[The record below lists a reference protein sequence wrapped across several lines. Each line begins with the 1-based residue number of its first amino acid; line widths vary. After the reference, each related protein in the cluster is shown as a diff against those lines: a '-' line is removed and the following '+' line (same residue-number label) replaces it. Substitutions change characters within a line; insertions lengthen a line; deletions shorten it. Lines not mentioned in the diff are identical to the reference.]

1 MWFETF
7 LKERYQYTIIKEY
20 SSDKIVAT
28 HGVSQGS
35 VLGPLLF
42 LLFINDLHKAIINS
56 SVHHF
61 ADDTN
66 LLLAER
72 SLQKISKLINS
83 DLKALCQWIRRIKLS
98 VNTGKT
104 EIIVF
109 KNKKK
114 EITNH
119 LNFRIGS
126 QKIIPTLS
134 VKYLGVFLN
143 DSLSWGAH
151 LNTLISKLNRAI
163 GLLDKMRH
171 YMPKYLL
178 RVIYYLL
185 FNSHLIYAS
194 QI

>member
-72 SLQKISKLINS
+72 SL
-83 DLKALCQWIRRIKLS
+83 
-98 VNTGKT
+98 
-104 EIIVF
+104 
-109 KNKKK
+109 
-114 EITNH
+114 
-119 LNFRIGS
+119 
-126 QKIIPTLS
+126 
-134 VKYLGVFLN
+134 
-143 DSLSWGAH
+143 
-151 LNTLISKLNRAI
+151 
-163 GLLDKMRH
+163 
-171 YMPKYLL
+171 
-178 RVIYYLL
+178 
-185 FNSHLIYAS
+185 
-194 QI
+194 